1 MENIQK
7 ANIINVLENS
17 KFAQC
22 VYVAIILTVGLIIR
36 VYFLPFDVPL
46 FNDAQGYFWYAID
59 SSILNSIPVEY
70 PTLNNGWPL
79 FLSIIFQ
86 VTDFETT
93 QLDIGKGECPRFN
106 FTELA
111 PNGYTYQAFE

>member
-59 SSILNSIPVEY
+59 SSILNIV
-70 PTLNNGWPL
+70 TLESH
-79 FLSIIFQ
+79 LSFKMIK
-86 VTDFETT
+86 
-93 QLDIGKGECPRFN
+93 DI
-106 FTELA
+106 
-111 PNGYTYQAFE
+111 